1 MNLLLCLTFR
11 RFARYNQALVRRAI
25 TLSVE
30 PSKMTFIR
38 DLQSLQSFDQRS
50 VVTIGSFDGV
60 HLGHQA
66 ILTQVKDKA
75 AQLGLPSVV
84 MTFEPQPQEFFSG
97 EKAPARLMRLREKV
111 EALFEFGLD
120 QVVCLQFN
128 RALSHLTASEFVQR
142 VLVEGLGT
150 AHLIVGDD
158 FRFGFDR
165 KGDFAML
172 AEMGKSCD
180 FTVEDTATL
189 EIDGERVS
197 STLVRQRLQQADFG
211 RASQLLGRPFSVK
224 GRVVYGQQLGRELG
238 FPTANVQLN
247 RYSAPL
253 SGVYGVLVNIDG
265 VIYQGAANVGIRP
278 TVGDL
283 LKPILEVHLLD
294 FNADLYGKRIEVEF
308 VTKIRDEEKFTTLDK
323 LVVSIQRDV
332 KQIRAWFAG
341 AKESIS

>member
-1 MNLLLCLTFR
+1 MPL
-11 RFARYNQALVRRAI
+11 AL
-25 TLSVE
+25 E

-38 DLQSLQSFDQRS
+38 DLQSLQSFNQRS

-66 ILTQVKDKA
+66 ILNQVKAVA
-75 AQLGLPSVV
+75 AELGLPSVV

-111 EALFEFGLD
+111 DALLDFGVDHVL
-120 QVVCLQFN
+120 CLQFN
-128 RALSHLTASEFVQR
+128 RELRNLTAMEFVQS
-142 VLVEGLGT
+142 VLVDGLGT
-150 AHLIVGDD
+150 KCLIVGDD
-158 FRFGFDR
+158 FRFGCDR
-165 KGDFAML
+165 SGDFEML
-172 AEMGKSCD
+172 LKMGETSD
-180 FTVEDTATL
+180 FTVQDTETL
-189 EIDGERVS
+189 AVDGERVS
-197 STLVRQRLQQADFG
+197 STLVRQILRQGNFD
-211 RASQLLGRPFSVK
+211 RAGQLLGKPFTIR

-253 SGVYGVLVNIDG
+253 SGVYAVLVTIDG
-265 VIYQGAANVGIRP
+265 VVYQGAANVGLRP

-294 FNADLYGKRIEVEF
+294 FSGDLYGQRIEVEF
-308 VTKIRDEEKFTTLDK
+308 VTKIRDEEKFTSLEK
-323 LVVSIQRDV
+323 LVEGIQRDV

-341 AKESIS
+341 NRENSNTD

>member
-11 RFARYNQALVRRAI
+11 RFARYTQALVRRAI

-158 FRFGFDR
+158 FRFGCDR

-172 AEMGKSCD
+172 AEMGKTCD
-180 FTVEDTATL
+180 FTVQDTATL

-197 STLVRQRLQQADFG
+197 STLVRQRLQQAVTGPAFFG
-211 RASQLLGRPFSVK
+211 
-224 GRVVYGQQLGRELG
+224 
-238 FPTANVQLN
+238 
-247 RYSAPL
+247 
-253 SGVYGVLVNIDG
+253 
-265 VIYQGAANVGIRP
+265 
-278 TVGDL
+278 
-283 LKPILEVHLLD
+283 
-294 FNADLYGKRIEVEF
+294 
-308 VTKIRDEEKFTTLDK
+308 
-323 LVVSIQRDV
+323 
-332 KQIRAWFAG
+332 
-341 AKESIS
+341 